1 MGHGNPAPFELI
13 TGSGSLDLMIESTR
27 IIREL
32 VCGHQKFVFVASEPS
47 DRFLLTIGGAL
58 QPLEFAVVRT
68 LRDMIAGTIGQAHYR
83 TQKVTSDTTWNGERL
98 SPYEWILRFRD
109 EVAPKVV
116 VGVYR
121 ATRLAPPQV
130 FFAHR
135 DHADVAGHI
144 AIADSVL
151 QEHRG
156 FPLLIDLADG
166 VCRAVFGAETLNAP
180 VETAYVEAG
189 APFKYISER
198 QTRYA

>member
-1 MGHGNPAPFELI
+1 
-13 TGSGSLDLMIESTR
+13 MIESTR

-32 VCGHQKFVFVASEPS
+32 VCGHEKLVFVASEPS

-68 LRDMIAGTIGQAHYR
+68 LRDVIAGTIAKAHFR
-83 TQKVTSDTTWNGERL
+83 NQRVTSDTTWSGERL
-98 SPYEWILRFRD
+98 SPFEWILRFRD
-109 EVAPKVV
+109 EVAPQVV

-121 ATRLAPPQV
+121 ATRLSPPQV
-130 FFAHR
+130 FYAHR
-135 DHADVAGHI
+135 DHADIAAHVAM
-144 AIADSVL
+144 ADSVL

-166 VCRAVFGAETLNAP
+166 VCRAVFGADTLNAP